1 MSVFLDGLKYS
12 VVIPV
17 FNEEASIE
25 PLIVL
30 LAEVLL
36 GSDHEVVFV
45 NDGSTDSTLLHLE
58 KLARVYPWLR
68 ILNLSVNSGQ
78 GRALEEGLV
87 ASRGDII
94 ITMDGDL
101 QNAPYDIIKLLQV
114 INEGFDLVCG
124 WRRQRQDVS
133 IKIIKSKVANYF
145 QRIITGIPLHDMSC
159 SLKAFRRI
167 VAENVKFRRRYDFCF
182 FPLLA
187 ALNKKIKIMEVPV
200 KGNPR
205 QYGRTK
211 YNTFPVIMET
221 AYDYFMLVLRSKF
234 RGYF

>member
-17 FNEEASIE
+17 FNEEESVE
-25 PLIVL
+25 PLSVS

-36 GSDHEVVFV
+36 GSDHEVIFV
-45 NDGSTDSTLLHLE
+45 NDGSTDCTLLRLE

-78 GRALEEGLV
+78 GRVLEEGIA

-101 QNAPYDIIKLLQV
+101 QNVPYDIIKLLQV

-124 WRRQRQDVS
+124 WRRQRQDVP

-159 SLKAFRRI
+159 PLKAFRRI
-167 VAENVKFRRRYDFCF
+167 VVENVKFRRKYDFCF

-187 ALNKKIKIMEVPV
+187 ALNKKIKITEVSV
-200 KGNPR
+200 KGNLR

-211 YNTFPVIMET
+211 YNTVPVIMGT
-221 AYDYFMLVLRSKF
+221 VYDYLVLVLRSKF